1 MKVRYWMLALLC
13 LGTVSASA
21 RQVITGVV
29 ADKETTQ
36 PVQGV
41 TVELVSLPDSSLV
54 ETVTSSSEGIFL
66 FYKAD
71 TATTYA
77 LKLKHSLYKTTTT
90 PVPVKKSG
98 LVNSLGVVSVEPTFF
113 NLKEVVVQG
122 YKVTVTE
129 RNDRTVYGIPEGLQK
144 TSSDG
149 LDVLRKVPTVQ
160 VDYLNEDITVNGRSN
175 IKIEVDGISRDKGY
189 LKRLHPSQISKMEVI
204 TQPSGK
210 YDADIDAVINVVT
223 NPVMRYGFKGM
234 VYAGA
239 FPIAKASYL
248 GLANASLDYGR
259 EKISYYV
266 AGNGIYQ
273 HMSLDSRLDRRTA
286 NASVHQHGTQPINA
300 SLANVNVGFIY
311 DPDEFND
318 INFNVAY
325 NNTAIR
331 AGNNS
336 LNDATMQGMRSLYR
350 SESDTKSQ
358 SGGLTTSLFYKHF
371 FDKEHKQT
379 FEAEVNY
386 YNSLGNTSRTDFSN
400 SYLDPANEDSILYVS
415 PNQWETSHTTVR
427 NLYGQ
432 ANYSLPFDSVYVFNL
447 GLSGNFNRYLLD
459 NSSQTVSGLTPNNL
473 DYADLRL
480 GGFAEVSRSL
490 KKGNLRLGSR
500 FETSRVEVGSGSP
513 HFYRSLLP
521 YVNALY
527 TINSDNTLKLG
538 YSRRVIRPST
548 GQLNPLVSVVDSLTI
563 SQGNPDLKPAYRDN
577 VQLTYTLRL
586 PFKKSTINLSPQV
599 YYEYKTG
606 LIQTI
611 VRENTQTGRFE
622 SMPANISNGYEYG
635 GNLSINAQLGPVM
648 VNSNLRYSL
657 FHVDKYLDQIDA
669 TNRQGWNWNG
679 FAMCPLPTNMHLIAL
694 VNWNGPML
702 DGQLETRMDLMHLI
716 GLGKQFKNN
725 SVLRLMAYNP
735 FSKDFMH
742 QQSRINTAALTQ
754 TQHMYLHKDMGVM
767 LMYVYSF
774 KVGKTIERERKTV
787 EQQTQEKLIN
797 LPINF

>member
-1 MKVRYWMLALLC
+1 MKAYHWILTLLC

-21 RQVITGVV
+21 RQVVTGVV

-41 TVELVSLPDSSLV
+41 AVELVSLPDSSLV
-54 ETVTSSSEGIFL
+54 EAVTSSSEGIFL

-71 TATTYA
+71 TANTYA
-77 LKLKHSLYKTTTT
+77 LKLKHNLYKTATAS
-90 PVPVKKSG
+90 VPVKKSG
-98 LVNSLGVVSVEPTFF
+98 LVNSLGIVSLEPTFF

-223 NPVMRYGFKGM
+223 NPTMRYGLKGM
-234 VYAGA
+234 IYAGA
-239 FPIAKASYL
+239 FPIAKESYL

-273 HMSLDSRLDRRTA
+273 NMSLDSRLDRLTA
-286 NASVHQHGTQPINA
+286 NSSMHQLSTQPINA
-300 SLANVNVGFIY
+300 SLANFNVGFIY

-325 NNTAIR
+325 NNTSIHLN
-331 AGNNS
+331 NNS
-336 LNDATMQGMRSLYR
+336 LNDATIQGVRSLYS
-350 SESDTKSQ
+350 SESETESQ

-379 FEAEVNY
+379 FEAELNY
-386 YNSLGNTSRTDFSN
+386 YNSLGNTSRTDFTN
-400 SYLDPANEDSILYVS
+400 SYLDTLTTFPYYTT
-415 PNQWETSHTTVR
+415 PNQWEASHTTVR

-432 ANYSLPFDSVYVFNL
+432 ANYSQPFDSVYVFNL

-459 NSSQTVSGLTPNNL
+459 NSSQTIGGLTPTNL
-473 DYADLRL
+473 NYADLRL

-500 FETSRVEVGSGSP
+500 FETSRVAVGSGAP
-513 HFYRSLLP
+513 HDYHSILP
-521 YVNALY
+521 YFNALY
-527 TINSDNTLKLG
+527 TINSDNSLKLG

-548 GQLNPLVSVVDSLTI
+548 DQLNPLVSVVDSLTI

-599 YYEYKTG
+599 YYEYKSG

-611 VRENTQTGRFE
+611 VRENTLTGRFE
-622 SMPANISNGYEYG
+622 SRPTNISNGYEYG
-635 GNLSINAQLGPVM
+635 GNLSVNAQIGPVM

-657 FHVDKYLDQIDA
+657 FHIDTYQNQIDA

-679 FAMCPLPTNMHLIAL
+679 FVMCPLPANMHLITL
-694 VNWNGPML
+694 INWNGPVL
-702 DGQLETRMDLMHLI
+702 DGQTETRMDMMHLI

-735 FSKDFMH
+735 LSKDFMH
-742 QQSRINTAALTQ
+742 QQSSINTAALTQ
-754 TQHMYLHKDMGVM
+754 SQHMYLHKDIGVM

-774 KVGKTIERERKTV
+774 KVGKTIERERKTI
-787 EQQTQEKLIN
+787 EQQAQDKLIN

>member
-1 MKVRYWMLALLC
+1 MKIRILVLLLLC
-13 LGTVSASA
+13 LGSLSVSA
-21 RQVITGVV
+21 RQVVTGVI

-36 PVQGV
+36 PVQDF
-41 TVELVSLPDSSLV
+41 TVELVRLPDSSLV

-71 TATTYA
+71 TANTYA
-77 LKLKHSLYKTTTT
+77 LRLKHNLYKTLVA

-98 LVNSLGVVSVEPTFF
+98 LVNSLGILKVEPTFF

-189 LKRLHPSQISKMEVI
+189 LKRLHPSQISKMEII

-223 NPVMRYGFKGM
+223 NPAMRYGLKGM
-234 VYAGA
+234 VYAAA
-239 FPIAKASYL
+239 FPIARDSYL

-273 HMSLDSRLDRRTA
+273 NMSMDSKMNRQTA
-286 NASVHQHGTQPINA
+286 NSSIYQQSTQPIQA
-300 SLANVNVGFIY
+300 TLANFNVGFIY

-325 NNTAIR
+325 NNTSIQV
-331 AGNNS
+331 GNNS
-336 LNDATMQGMRSLYR
+336 VNDARMQGIRSLYR
-350 SESDTKSQ
+350 SESETNSND
-358 SGGLTTSLFYKHF
+358 GGLTSSLFYKHF

-386 YNSLGNTSRTDFSN
+386 YNSLGNTSRTDFTN
-400 SYLDPANEDSILYVS
+400 SYLDTLTNSPYYTT
-415 PNQWETSHTTVR
+415 PNQWERSKTTVR

-432 ANYSLPFDSVYVFNL
+432 ANYSLPFDSLYVFNA

-459 NSSQTVSGLTPNNL
+459 NSSQTISGITPNNL

-500 FETSRVEVGSGSP
+500 FETSRVSVGSGSP
-513 HFYRSLLP
+513 HFYRSFLP
-521 YVNALY
+521 YANALY
-527 TINSDNTLKLG
+527 TINSDNSLKLG

-548 GQLNPLVSVVDSLTI
+548 SQLNPLVSVVDSLTI

-577 VQLTYTLRL
+577 IQLTYTLRL

-599 YYEYKTG
+599 YYEYKSG

-622 SMPANISNGYEYG
+622 SLPANISNGYEYG
-635 GNLSINAQLGPVM
+635 GNLSINAQVGPVM
-648 VNSNLRYSL
+648 VNSNVRYSL
-657 FHVDKYLDQIDA
+657 FHVNKYLNQIDA
-669 TNRQGWNWNG
+669 TDRRGWSWNG
-679 FAMCPLPTNMHLIAL
+679 FVMCPLPANMHLITL
-694 VNWNGPML
+694 INWNGPML
-702 DGQLETRMDLMHLI
+702 NGQTETRMDLMHLI

-742 QQSRINTAALTQ
+742 QQSNINTAALTQ
-754 TQHMYLHKDMGVM
+754 TQHMYLHKDMGIM

-774 KVGKTIERERKTV
+774 KVGETIERERKTV
-787 EQQTQEKLIN
+787 EQQTTDKLIN

>member
-1 MKVRYWMLALLC
+1 MKTRCLILVLLC
-13 LGTVSASA
+13 LGSGIVSA
-21 RQVITGVV
+21 RQVLTGVV
-29 ADKETTQ
+29 SDKETTQ
-36 PVQGV
+36 PIQD
-41 TVELVSLPDSSLV
+41 VSVDLLRLPDSSLV
-54 ETVTSSSEGIFL
+54 ESATSSSEGIFL

-71 TATTYA
+71 TANTYA
-77 LKLKHSLYKTTTT
+77 LKLKHNLYKSMSM
-90 PVPVKKSG
+90 PVPVKKTG
-98 LVNSLGVVSVEPTFF
+98 LVNSLGVLSMEPTFF

-175 IKIEVDGISRDKGY
+175 IKIEVDGISRDKSY
-189 LKRLHPSQISKMEVI
+189 LKRLHPSQISKMEII

-223 NPVMRYGFKGM
+223 NPAMRYGLKGM

-239 FPIAKASYL
+239 FPIAKEAYL
-248 GLANASLDYGR
+248 GMANASIDYGR

-273 HMSLDSRLDRRTA
+273 NLSIDSELKRETA
-286 NASVHQHGTQPINA
+286 NTFMSQTSTQPMSA
-300 SLANVNVGFIY
+300 GLANFNAGFIY
-311 DPDEFND
+311 DPNKFND

-325 NNTAIR
+325 NSTSIQ
-331 AGNNS
+331 AGNTS
-336 LNDATMQGMRSLYR
+336 TATTRGVSNLFR

-371 FDKEHKQT
+371 FDKAHKQT
-379 FEAEVNY
+379 LEAEINY

-400 SYLDPANEDSILYVS
+400 SYLDSITNAPLYTS
-415 PNQWETSHTTVR
+415 PDQWEVSNTTVR

-432 ANYSLPFDSVYVFNL
+432 ANYSLPFDSVYVLNL
-447 GLSGNFNRYLLD
+447 GLNGNFNRYLLD
-459 NSSQTVSGLTPNNL
+459 NSSQTVSGFTPNNL

-500 FETSRVEVGSGSP
+500 FETSRVSVGSGSP
-513 HFYRSLLP
+513 HFYRSILP

-527 TINSDNTLKLG
+527 TIDSDNSLKLG

-548 GQLNPLVSVVDSLTI
+548 SQLNPLVSVVDSMTI
-563 SQGNPDLKPAYRDN
+563 SQGNPHLKPAYRDN

-586 PFKKSTINLSPQV
+586 PFKKTTINLSPQV
-599 YYEYKTG
+599 FYEYKSG
-606 LIQTI
+606 LIQQV

-635 GNLSINAQLGPVM
+635 GNLSINAQIGPVM
-648 VNSNLRYSL
+648 VNSNVRYSL

-679 FAMCPLPTNMHLIAL
+679 FVMCPLPANMHLITL
-694 VNWNGPML
+694 INWNGPML
-702 DGQLETRMDLMHLI
+702 NGQTETRMDLMHLI

-725 SVLRLMAYNP
+725 SVLRVMAYNP

-742 QQSRINTAALTQ
+742 QQSSINTAALKQ
-754 TQHMYLHKDMGVM
+754 TQDIYLHKDVGVM

-774 KVGKTIERERKTV
+774 KVGKTIERQRKTI
-787 EQQTQEKLIN
+787 EEQTQDQLLK